1 MNGQLINSSI
11 CFNSQNIS
19 IAVVGKNEKFHIL
32 DDEENA
38 RYVAAVEKR
47 SGPPPD
53 GGDEGGSG
61 AVGGNEPASIDDFE
75 EPRETPGE
83 PQPQVATMAMET

>member
-1 MNGQLINSSI
+1 MDSKLIGI
-11 CFNSQNIS
+11 FDLQNIS

-47 SGPPPD
+47 SGPPSDPD
-53 GGDEGGSG
+53 DGSG
-61 AVGGNEPASIDDFE
+61 AVGGNEPASIDDFDDG
-75 EPRETPGE
+75 REDRDTGD
-83 PQPQVATMAMET
+83 PQVEVAMET